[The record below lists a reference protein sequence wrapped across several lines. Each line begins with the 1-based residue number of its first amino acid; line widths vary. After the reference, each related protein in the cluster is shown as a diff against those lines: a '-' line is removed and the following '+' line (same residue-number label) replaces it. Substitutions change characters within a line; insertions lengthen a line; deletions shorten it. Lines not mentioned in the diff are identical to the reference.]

1 MYRPRTVYRGKEKTG
16 RLATL
21 IVSVLVLLIV
31 FAVWL
36 FYDLQQYMVYDKD
49 GARLVLPAER
59 AAAGAEALPAERP
72 GTSFAAPGTPVTAEI
87 IVDKADYSGLVSG
100 AGAGLG
106 SLHARFIRAE
116 ALTGTLLSSFITGG
130 LGDYDALVLE
140 LKPASGL
147 LSYRSTVP
155 LTGSYALNG
164 TLELQ
169 GYAEQL
175 KEKGVWLVAQLSA
188 LPDAALAAR
197 NAPIALKD
205 AATGGVYQGAYGAAW
220 LDPYHTSVRA
230 YLAALMAELKDMG
243 FDEVLFDGL
252 YLPEEGYAFSVPMT
266 DVPDAESAVSSLAL
280 YLRETADALEL
291 RVSGVAADG
300 ENGQDAALFFKAFD
314 RVACRD
320 GDKILPALESA
331 AGGAG
336 DTRLVLTGEGYVPDS
351 ESYIVK

>member
-21 IVSVLVLLIV
+21 IVSVFVLLV
-31 FAVWL
+31 VLAVWL

-59 AAAGAEALPAERP
+59 AAAAGEALPAERP
-72 GTSFAAPGTPVTAEI
+72 GNVPSLPGSPVAAEI
-87 IVDKADYSGLVSG
+87 IVDKADYSGLVSD

-106 SLHARFIRAE
+106 ALHARFVRAE

-140 LKPASGL
+140 LKPPSGL
-147 LSYRSTVP
+147 LSYHSAVP
-155 LTGSYALNG
+155 LTESYALNG
-164 TLELQ
+164 ALELQ
-169 GYAEQL
+169 GYVEKL
-175 KEKGVWLVAQLSA
+175 KEKGVWLIAQLSA
-188 LPDAALAAR
+188 LPDAALAMR

-205 AATGGVYQGAYGAAW
+205 ETTGGVYNSNGVAW

-230 YLAALMAELKDMG
+230 YLAALMAELKGMG
-243 FDEVLFDGL
+243 FDEILFDGL
-252 YLPEEGYAFSVPMT
+252 YLPEEGFSYSVPMT

-280 YLRETADALEL
+280 YLRETADTLEL
-291 RVSGVAADG
+291 RVSGVAAEG

-320 GDKILPALESA
+320 GDDILPALESA

-336 DTRLVLTGEGYVPDS
+336 DMRLVLIGESFLPDS
-351 ESYIVK
+351 ENYIVK

>member
-21 IVSVLVLLIV
+21 IVSILVLLIV
-31 FAVWL
+31 LAVWL
-36 FYDLQQYMVYDKD
+36 FYDLQQYMIYDKD

-59 AAAGAEALPAERP
+59 APAGGETLPAPRP
-72 GTSFAAPGTPVTAEI
+72 GAASSAFGSPVEAEI
-87 IVDKADYSGLVSG
+87 IVDKADYSDLVSD
-100 AGAGLG
+100 AGAGLKA
-106 SLHARFIRAE
+106 LRARFVRAE

-140 LKPASGL
+140 LKPPSGL

-155 LTGSYALNG
+155 LTESYALNG

-169 GYAEQL
+169 GYVEQL

-205 AATGGVYQGAYGAAW
+205 ETTGGVFQGANGAAW
-220 LDPYHTSVRA
+220 LDPYHASVRA
-230 YLAALMAELKDMG
+230 YLSALMAELKGMG
-243 FDEVLFDGL
+243 FDEILFDGL
-252 YLPEEGYAFSVPMT
+252 YLPEDGYAFSVPMT

-280 YLRETADALEL
+280 YLRETADALEA

-300 ENGQDAALFFKAFD
+300 EIGQDAALFCKAFD
-314 RVACRD
+314 RVVCRD
-320 GDKILPALESA
+320 GDALLPALESA
-331 AGGAG
+331 ADGAG
-336 DTRLVLTGEGYVPDS
+336 DTRLVLIGEGYLPDS

>member
-21 IVSVLVLLIV
+21 IVSIFVVLILLV
-31 FAVWL
+31 VWL

-59 AAAGAEALPAERP
+59 AAGGTETLPTARPGVLSPAAGA
-72 GTSFAAPGTPVTAEI
+72 PVDVELVI
-87 IVDKADYSGLVSG
+87 DRADYSDLASD
-100 AGAGLG
+100 AGADLG
-106 SLHARFIRAE
+106 TLHARFVRAE

-147 LSYRSTVP
+147 LAYRSAVP
-155 LTGSYALNG
+155 LAESYALNG

-175 KEKGVWLVAQLSA
+175 KEQGVWLVAQLSA

-197 NAPIALKD
+197 DAPIALRD
-205 AATGGVYQGAYGAAW
+205 ALTGGVYSENGAAW
-220 LDPYHTSVRA
+220 LDPYHSSVRS
-230 YLAALMAELKDMG
+230 YLSALMTELKGMG
-243 FDEVLFDGL
+243 FDEILFDGL
-252 YLPEEGYAFSVPMT
+252 YLPGEGYAFSVPMT
-266 DVPDAESAVSSLAL
+266 DVPDAEGAVSSLAL
-280 YLRETADALEL
+280 YLRETADALEA
-291 RVSGVAADG
+291 RVSGIAADG
-300 ENGQDAALFFKAFD
+300 RNGQDIALFAKAFD

-320 GDKILPALESA
+320 GDELMTALQSA
-331 AGGAG
+331 LGGTGAA
-336 DTRLVLTGEGYVPDS
+336 RLVPIGEGFLPDS

>member
-1 MYRPRTVYRGKEKTG
+1 MYRPRTVYRGKEKNG

-21 IVSVLVLLIV
+21 IVSIFVLLVLLVI
-31 FAVWL
+31 WL

-59 AAAGAEALPAERP
+59 AAGGTATLPAARP
-72 GTSFAAPGTPVTAEI
+72 AAASPAVGTPVDVEI
-87 IVDKADYSGLVSG
+87 VVDRADYSDLASD
-100 AGAGLG
+100 AGTSLG
-106 SLHARFIRAE
+106 TLHARFVRAG

-155 LTGSYALNG
+155 LTESYALNG

-169 GYAEQL
+169 GYVEQL
-175 KEKGVWLVAQLSA
+175 KEQGVWLIAQLSA

-197 NAPIALKD
+197 NAPIALKNT
-205 AATGGVYQGAYGAAW
+205 ATGGVYSENGVAW
-220 LDPYHTSVRA
+220 LDPYHSSVRS
-230 YLAALMAELKDMG
+230 YLSALMAELKGMG
-243 FDEVLFDGL
+243 FDEILFDGL
-252 YLPEEGYAFSVPMT
+252 YLPGEGYAFSVPMT

-280 YLRETADALEL
+280 YLRETADALETK
-291 RVSGVAADG
+291 VSGVAADG
-300 ENGQDAALFFKAFD
+300 RNGQDAALFAKAFD
-314 RVACRD
+314 RVACPD
-320 GDKILPALESA
+320 GDEIVSALRSALGGTSA
-331 AGGAG
+331 A
-336 DTRLVLTGEGYVPDS
+336 RLVPIGEAYLPDS

>member
-1 MYRPRTVYRGKEKTG
+1 MFRPRTVYRGKEKTG

-21 IVSVLVLLIV
+21 IVSIFVLLIL
-31 FAVWL
+31 FLVWL

-59 AAAGAEALPAERP
+59 AAAGETAPRP
-72 GTSFAAPGTPVTAEI
+72 SAVSAMAGAPVEVEI
-87 IVDKADYSGLVSG
+87 VIDRADYSELASD

-106 SLHARFIRAE
+106 RIEARFVRAE
-116 ALTGTLLSSFITGG
+116 ALTGTLLSAFITGG

-147 LSYRSTVP
+147 LAYHSAVP
-155 LTGSYALNG
+155 LADSYALNG

-175 KEKGVWLVAQLSA
+175 KEQGVWLVAQLSA
-188 LPDAALAAR
+188 LPDAALAVR

-205 AATGGVYQGAYGAAW
+205 GQTGGVYTENGAAL
-220 LDPYHTSVRA
+220 LDPYNDTVRS
-230 YLAALMAELKDMG
+230 YLSALMAELKGMG

-252 YLPEEGYAFSVPMT
+252 YLSGEGFSFSVPMT
-266 DVPDAESAVSSLAL
+266 AVPDAESAVSSLAL
-280 YLRETADALEL
+280 YLRDTADALEMK
-291 RVSGVAADG
+291 VSAVAADG
-300 ENGQDAALFFKAFD
+300 RDGQDAVLFAKAFD
-314 RVACRD
+314 RVACPG
-320 GDKILPALESA
+320 GDALIPALTSA
-331 AGGAG
+331 LGGTSG
-336 DTRLVLTGEGYVPDS
+336 VRLVQIGEGYLPDS